1 MRKSLLI
8 SETKTNQVT
17 NHIAR
22 AQAAP
27 HTNADGHSA
36 LARFA
41 KPL

>member
-8 SETKTNQVT
+8 SETQTNQVL
-17 NHIAR
+17 NHNAR

-27 HTNADGHSA
+27 HKNADGHAA
-36 LARFA
+36 LERFA